1 LGISDLFSLLL
12 KRGYCGGSL
21 TAVQGDPAVCGS
33 HPLVT
38 PWYYCRLGDCMCL
51 FIVGLLLYFVF
62 FAVLGFL
69 YFCSVLSL
77 STLILLVGS
86 FDL

>member
-1 LGISDLFSLLL
+1 
-12 KRGYCGGSL
+12 
-21 TAVQGDPAVCGS
+21 
-33 HPLVT
+33 
-38 PWYYCRLGDCMCL
+38 MCL